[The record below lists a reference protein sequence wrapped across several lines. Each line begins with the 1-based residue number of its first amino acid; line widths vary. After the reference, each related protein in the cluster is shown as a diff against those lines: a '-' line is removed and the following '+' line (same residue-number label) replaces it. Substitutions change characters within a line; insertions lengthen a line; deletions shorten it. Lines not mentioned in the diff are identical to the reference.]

1 MNFFFKGLKS
11 EGMIFNYLIKNE
23 FQRGTQE
30 ELEMNKQEKKKKKK
44 NFRKISLII
53 SPSKVKIILKK

>member
-11 EGMIFNYLIKNE
+11 EGMIFKYLIKNE

-30 ELEMNKQEKKKKKK
+30 ELEMNKQEKKK
-44 NFRKISLII
+44 
-53 SPSKVKIILKK
+53 